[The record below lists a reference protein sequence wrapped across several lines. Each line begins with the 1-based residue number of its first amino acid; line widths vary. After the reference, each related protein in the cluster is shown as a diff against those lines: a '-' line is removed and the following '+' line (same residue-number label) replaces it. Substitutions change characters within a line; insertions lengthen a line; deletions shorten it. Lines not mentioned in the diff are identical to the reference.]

1 MYDFRVCARVL
12 CLEKREFIISIDNIE
27 VPSIKNSSTMAT
39 PEVAITELPDTPQ
52 KKKPKNMTNKELE
65 VEVTF
70 YRVKEKELLE
80 NLGSLRKELEV
91 MKAQIEELKRQRMAF
106 DPKKYINKR
115 TVDLEN
121 G

>member
-1 MYDFRVCARVL
+1 
-12 CLEKREFIISIDNIE
+12 
-27 VPSIKNSSTMAT
+27 
-39 PEVAITELPDTPQ
+39 
-52 KKKPKNMTNKELE
+52 MTNKELE

-121 G
+121 GSVGTVFSQRMCRASRPP